1 MVRFRRGK
9 NSINIVLNRKTL
21 TTYNH
26 SSYPIRTQDV
36 FCKDELR
43 NSRNFPLLLGS
54 HTLQSSAWVFFHS
67 IRLRAGSSHCNLI
80 HQRYH
85 DCLLRYGIIQSKH
98 ISYWG
103 NGQNVSKLPFYPWDL
118 VIWLIKHKLFC
129 FHVIFLILFRLP
141 LLRGHRKS
149 LSETKL
155 LKQIRRKRWIK
166 QLLQTNFVH
175 DFLAS
180 GQTWQR
186 HASPTNAA
194 FIWNF

>member
-1 MVRFRRGK
+1 MWLIMVRFRRGK

-98 ISYWG
+98 ISYW
-103 NGQNVSKLPFYPWDL
+103 LDL
-118 VIWLIKHKLFC
+118 NRHGFFMSLRWLSRSIQRTSC
-129 FHVIFLILFRLP
+129 G
-141 LLRGHRKS
+141 LLWS
-149 LSETKL
+149 
-155 LKQIRRKRWIK
+155 
-166 QLLQTNFVH
+166 
-175 DFLAS
+175 DS
-180 GQTWQR
+180 GEER
-186 HASPTNAA
+186 IP
-194 FIWNF
+194 